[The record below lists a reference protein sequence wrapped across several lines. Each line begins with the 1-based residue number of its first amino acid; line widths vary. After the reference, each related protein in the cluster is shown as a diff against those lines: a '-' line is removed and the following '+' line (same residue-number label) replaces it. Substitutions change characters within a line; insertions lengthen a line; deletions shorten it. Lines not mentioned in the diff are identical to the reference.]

1 MANAP
6 KTTKMS
12 TLQDIASK
20 LLATKKYTD
29 KASAILN
36 LIADNK
42 ISMSDLNNTLA
53 EIKTKRITDL
63 KDQLINVAIDYINI
77 CLEDNVL
84 TQTEMQ
90 DFRMLKHFFKIQEGD
105 FIRCHKEQEI
115 KHILIAQLHNIQ
127 SDNIVDKTEALM
139 KVDLQEMFGLSYD
152 QFLKIENEVSK
163 ESIKNG
169 ANPFDL
175 DTFIKK

>member
-1 MANAP
+1 MD
-6 KTTKMS
+6 
-12 TLQDIASK
+12 TLQDTVK
-20 LLATKKYTD
+20 KMMATKKYTD
-29 KASAILN
+29 KINAL
-36 LIADNK
+36 LKLVADNK
-42 ISMSDLNNTLA
+42 MNMSDLEATLA
-53 EIKTKRITDL
+53 EFKIKRVTDL
-63 KDQLINVAIDYINI
+63 KDQLINVVLDYINI
-77 CLEDNVL
+77 CIEDNVL
-84 TQTEMQ
+84 TQREMQ
-90 DFRMLKHFFKIQEGD
+90 DFRMLKHFFRIQDGD
-105 FIRCHKEQEI
+105 FIRCHKGQEI